1 MVVDDP
7 TQTEKMPILGAAA
20 RSTLCM
26 TYSMLDDDLTYSMVC
41 LVSLIPGF
49 GLARSGARVRRWMST
64 DGLGENAD
72 AMDKKKSR
80 LRILCPL

>member
-26 TYSMLDDDLTYSMVC
+26 TYSMLDDYLTYSMVSSVPYLDSWFWSC
-41 LVSLIPGF
+41 EIWGTCAKMDVD
-49 GLARSGARVRRWMST
+49 RRV
-64 DGLGENAD
+64 G
-72 AMDKKKSR
+72 
-80 LRILCPL
+80 